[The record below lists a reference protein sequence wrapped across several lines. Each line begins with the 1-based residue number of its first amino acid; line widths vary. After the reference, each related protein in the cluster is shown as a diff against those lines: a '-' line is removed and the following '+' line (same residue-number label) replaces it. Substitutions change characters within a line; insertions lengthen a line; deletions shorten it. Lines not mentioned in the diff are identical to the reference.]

1 MSIRPKLI
9 SFNRL
14 LSRLSNA
21 QILAISS
28 FGVLIIASLDFLT
41 GYEVSVSVL
50 YLVPV
55 AVASWYAGRRASI
68 LIAVF
73 SCSGWFAADI
83 ATGHPYSYM
92 IIPVWNA
99 LVRLGF
105 FLANG
110 LLLVELHDSLF
121 HQRELA
127 RTDALTGVF
136 GRRAFEERL
145 EHDLDLARR
154 KRIPLTVAF
163 IDLDNFKA
171 LNDVHGHRVGD
182 RALRATAQVLQVA
195 TRREDT
201 VSRLGGDEFAVIFPD
216 TGHQGAKEVVEKLMN
231 NLRYAFRSVSPD
243 LTCSIG
249 VITFDGIAPQLA
261 ETVHAADSLMY
272 QAKNA
277 GKNRV
282 TFKVITDG
290 VDTTVSNP
298 V

>member
-1 MSIRPKLI
+1 MRSNLI
-9 SFNRL
+9 SLDRL
-14 LSRLSNA
+14 LSRLSDA
-21 QILAISS
+21 QILVISS
-28 FGVLIIASLDFLT
+28 FGVLIIAALDFFT

-55 AVASWYAGRRASI
+55 AVASWYAGRRACV
-68 LIAVF
+68 LIALF
-73 SCSGWFAADI
+73 SCSGWFSADM
-83 ATGHPYSYM
+83 ATGHPYTYM

-110 LLLVELHDSLF
+110 LLLVELHNSLS
-121 HQRELA
+121 HQSELA

-171 LNDVHGHRVGD
+171 LNDVHGHIVGD
-182 RALRATAQVLQVA
+182 QALRVTAQVLQAA

-201 VSRLGGDEFAVIFPD
+201 VARLGGDEFAVIFPD
-216 TGHQGAKEVVEKLMN
+216 TEHHGAEEVVEKLMI
-231 NLRYAFRSVSPD
+231 NLRHSFQNVAPH

-249 VITFDGIAPQLA
+249 VITFEGIAPQLA

-272 QAKNA
+272 QAKGT
-277 GKNRV
+277 GKNRI
-282 TFKVITDG
+282 TFKVIAEG
-290 VDTTVSNP
+290 ANEIVSNP
-298 V
+298 I

>member
-1 MSIRPKLI
+1 MRSNLI
-9 SFNRL
+9 SLDRL
-14 LSRLSNA
+14 LSRLSDA
-21 QILAISS
+21 QILVISS
-28 FGVLIIASLDFLT
+28 FGVLLIAALDFFT

-55 AVASWYAGRRASI
+55 AVASWYAGRRACV
-68 LIAVF
+68 LIALF
-73 SCSGWFAADI
+73 SCSGWFAADM
-83 ATGHPYSYM
+83 ATGHPYTYM

-99 LVRLGF
+99 VVRLGF

-110 LLLVELHDSLF
+110 LLLVELRNSLF
-121 HQRELA
+121 YQRQLA
-127 RTDALTGVF
+127 RIDGLTGVF
-136 GRRAFEERL
+136 GRLAFEERL

-154 KRIPLTVAF
+154 KGIPLTVAF
-163 IDLDNFKA
+163 IDLDNFKD
-171 LNDVHGHRVGD
+171 LNDVHGHIAGD
-182 RALRATAQVLQVA
+182 QALRVTAQVLRAA

-201 VSRLGGDEFAVIFPD
+201 VARLGGDEFALVFPD
-216 TGHQGAKEVVEKLMN
+216 TEHQGAKEAVEKLMD
-231 NLRYAFRSVSPD
+231 NLRHAFKSISPD

-272 QAKNA
+272 QAKSA

-282 TFKVITDG
+282 TFKVIAEGAYETA
-290 VDTTVSNP
+290 SNP